1 MTEGTIKTS
10 KYEIIAIFREELR
23 KRTEIEIFFNNTS
36 IITQLTR
43 VDFAEFH
50 IQTHRKIPSGH
61 KIRFLLHS
69 DSGKIEFNAALT
81 KHDNSGVDKGI
92 RYAFSLPE
100 CLQVVQR
107 RRDPRFRLRHEH
119 DFYCRGRHKNG
130 ENYLFDIKDISD
142 GGCALMTKT
151 PNLKF
156 LSHNALLKN
165 AVLMLAEYG
174 EITIDLVV
182 KNVIVITLDNANEES
197 ESYYQISCQFKFRH
211 LDDQRRTANCRR
223 EDCANSFHHGS
234 VRSSNCSLPTIIISV
249 LPPCSALLIKRFI
262 ATASISCKNWVLII
276 PAL

>member
-107 RRDPRFRLRHEH
+107 RRDPRFG
-119 DFYCRGRHKNG
+119 DATN
-130 ENYLFDIKDISD
+130 
-142 GGCALMTKT
+142 
-151 PNLKF
+151 
-156 LSHNALLKN
+156 
-165 AVLMLAEYG
+165 
-174 EITIDLVV
+174 
-182 KNVIVITLDNANEES
+182 
-197 ESYYQISCQFKFRH
+197 
-211 LDDQRRTANCRR
+211 
-223 EDCANSFHHGS
+223 
-234 VRSSNCSLPTIIISV
+234 
-249 LPPCSALLIKRFI
+249 LLI
-262 ATASISCKNWVLII
+262 
-276 PAL
+276 

>member
-1 MTEGTIKTS
+1 MHMTEGTIKTS

-165 AVLMLAEYG
+165 AVLCLQNMARSPSTWWSKMSL
-174 EITIDLVV
+174 LSPW
-182 KNVIVITLDNANEES
+182 ITLMKRVRATIRYPAS
-197 ESYYQISCQFKFRH
+197 LSSAISM
-211 LDDQRRTANCRR
+211 T
-223 EDCANSFHHGS
+223 
-234 VRSSNCSLPTIIISV
+234 
-249 LPPCSALLIKRFI
+249 SAE
-262 ATASISCKNWVLII
+262 
-276 PAL
+276 

>member
-107 RRDPRFRLRHEH
+107 
-119 DFYCRGRHKNG
+119 CRGRHKNG

-211 LDDQRRTANCRR
+211 LDDQRRI
-223 EDCANSFHHGS
+223 EK
-234 VRSSNCSLPTIIISV
+234 I
-249 LPPCSALLIKRFI
+249 LLDLILEAKRKKRI
-262 ATASISCKNWVLII
+262 
-276 PAL
+276 

>member
-107 RRDPRFRLRHEH
+107 V
-119 DFYCRGRHKNG
+119 
-130 ENYLFDIKDISD
+130 
-142 GGCALMTKT
+142 M
-151 PNLKF
+151 
-156 LSHNALLKN
+156 
-165 AVLMLAEYG
+165 
-174 EITIDLVV
+174 
-182 KNVIVITLDNANEES
+182 
-197 ESYYQISCQFKFRH
+197 
-211 LDDQRRTANCRR
+211 
-223 EDCANSFHHGS
+223 
-234 VRSSNCSLPTIIISV
+234 LPT
-249 LPPCSALLIKRFI
+249 C
-262 ATASISCKNWVLII
+262 
-276 PAL
+276 

>member
-165 AVLMLAEYG
+165 AVLCLQNMVRSPSTWWSKMSL
-174 EITIDLVV
+174 LSPW
-182 KNVIVITLDNANEES
+182 ITLMKRVRATIRYPAS
-197 ESYYQISCQFKFRH
+197 LSSAISM
-211 LDDQRRTANCRR
+211 T
-223 EDCANSFHHGS
+223 
-234 VRSSNCSLPTIIISV
+234 
-249 LPPCSALLIKRFI
+249 SAE
-262 ATASISCKNWVLII
+262 
-276 PAL
+276 

>member
-50 IQTHRKIPSGH
+50 IQ
-61 KIRFLLHS
+61 
-69 DSGKIEFNAALT
+69 
-81 KHDNSGVDKGI
+81 
-92 RYAFSLPE
+92 
-100 CLQVVQR
+100 
-107 RRDPRFRLRHEH
+107 
-119 DFYCRGRHKNG
+119 
-130 ENYLFDIKDISD
+130 
-142 GGCALMTKT
+142 TKT

-211 LDDQRRTANCRR
+211 LDDQRRI
-223 EDCANSFHHGS
+223 EK
-234 VRSSNCSLPTIIISV
+234 I
-249 LPPCSALLIKRFI
+249 LLDLILEAKRKKRI
-262 ATASISCKNWVLII
+262 
-276 PAL
+276 

>member
-1 MTEGTIKTS
+1 MTIAVSIKVSAT
-10 KYEIIAIFREELR
+10 
-23 KRTEIEIFFNNTS
+23 
-36 IITQLTR
+36 
-43 VDFAEFH
+43 
-50 IQTHRKIPSGH
+50 P
-61 KIRFLLHS
+61 
-69 DSGKIEFNAALT
+69 
-81 KHDNSGVDKGI
+81 
-92 RYAFSLPE
+92 FSLPE

-182 KNVIVITLDNANEES
+182 KMSLLSPLMTLMKRVKATIRYPAS
-197 ESYYQISCQFKFRH
+197 LSSAISM
-211 LDDQRRTANCRR
+211 T
-223 EDCANSFHHGS
+223 
-234 VRSSNCSLPTIIISV
+234 
-249 LPPCSALLIKRFI
+249 SAE
-262 ATASISCKNWVLII
+262 
-276 PAL
+276 

>member
-100 CLQVVQR
+100 CLQCSVAAIPAFV
-107 RRDPRFRLRHEH
+107 
-119 DFYCRGRHKNG
+119 YAM
-130 ENYLFDIKDISD
+130 S
-142 GGCALMTKT
+142 MT
-151 PNLKF
+151 
-156 LSHNALLKN
+156 
-165 AVLMLAEYG
+165 
-174 EITIDLVV
+174 
-182 KNVIVITLDNANEES
+182 
-197 ESYYQISCQFKFRH
+197 
-211 LDDQRRTANCRR
+211 
-223 EDCANSFHHGS
+223 
-234 VRSSNCSLPTIIISV
+234 
-249 LPPCSALLIKRFI
+249 FI
-262 ATASISCKNWVLII
+262 AAAAIKTAKTIFSISKTFQMAV
-276 PAL
+276 AH